1 MIQISHHLN
10 GYTILNSLISIVV
23 VSIFALAGIKNM
35 TDISRQMLRNKIVLD
50 DVMTEKNEEQKQ
62 FLRVYSDGIDLG
74 NDYTIFFNGEYI
86 KCSVHEFQISY
97 ITENAPYKRTK
108 LCDGG

>member
-1 MIQISHHLN
+1 MSILFPEKMVLPGKSCHWAKMVRKEEPDMIQISHHLN

-50 DVMTEKNEEQKQ
+50 DVMTEKNEE
-62 FLRVYSDGIDLG
+62 
-74 NDYTIFFNGEYI
+74 
-86 KCSVHEFQISY
+86 
-97 ITENAPYKRTK
+97 
-108 LCDGG
+108 

>member
-1 MIQISHHLN
+1 MISESYHLN

-50 DVMTEKNEEQKQ
+50 DVMTEKNEE
-62 FLRVYSDGIDLG
+62 
-74 NDYTIFFNGEYI
+74 
-86 KCSVHEFQISY
+86 
-97 ITENAPYKRTK
+97 
-108 LCDGG
+108 